1 MRDHFLVPEERP
13 SEVLGALPRTRP
25 HRRSDKRAARPPA
38 AMTETRE
45 PAAKTPEPAA
55 KTPEPAAKTPE
66 PAAKTPEP
74 AAKAAK
80 ASGEAPA
87 SASQAAARAKP
98 RLRQPAQ
105 PTGAPAKRAAKARP
119 GAAAGRSTG
128 KTKPRPRPEPP
139 APSRE
144 KASGDVL
151 GTAVQ
156 AAAELAEIGLAV
168 SARTLRRAIQRLPR
182 P

>member
-38 AMTETRE
+38 AMTETR
-45 PAAKTPEPAA
+45 EPAA